1 MDRYEQLM
9 EMIQDPGADCIV
21 WPYSQSDR
29 GYGVVFHGGGGQN
42 AHRLALLSIS
52 EPPTTKHDAAHGPC
66 HNRLCVNPRH
76 LSWKTRAENLA
87 DRMRDG
93 TDNNGEANGKCK
105 LTTMQVDEI
114 RERYCQD
121 FAGHDCGPARRAG
134 RAGATG
140 DKGRLR
146 ACKECGSKMGTDK

>member
-105 LTTMQVDEI
+105 LTTMQVAEI
-114 RERYCQD
+114 RERY
-121 FAGHDCGPARRAG
+121 
-134 RAGATG
+134 ATG
-140 DKGRLR
+140 QHTYRSLAAEYGVSDTNIGLIVTYRTRKR
-146 ACKECGSKMGTDK
+146 S